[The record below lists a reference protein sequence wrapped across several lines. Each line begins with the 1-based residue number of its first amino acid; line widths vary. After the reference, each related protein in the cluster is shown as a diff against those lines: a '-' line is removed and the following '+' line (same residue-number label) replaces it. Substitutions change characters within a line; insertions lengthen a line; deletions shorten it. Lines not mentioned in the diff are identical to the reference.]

1 MIIKNNFKISLD
13 KFINYALY
21 DKKKG
26 YYMQKNP
33 FGRRGDFITAP
44 NISRMFSEMIAIWIL
59 EFWGN
64 LGNPKKINLVEV
76 GAGNGEMMKILLE
89 TFKKFP
95 KFLNSCNIL
104 IHEKSLK
111 LKKIQKDKLKRER
124 VIWISNLK
132 EIKKFP
138 TIFIANEFF
147 DAMAIKQFIKKKDLW
162 FERYVNFKNRKKAFF
177 CEKSFNMKEFEKK
190 IGYNI
195 SKDQKFIEYSLVGV
209 NYLKKITEI
218 IKKNSGGLLI
228 IDYGYIEKKM
238 KNTLKS
244 ISNHKHSN
252 VLENIGKSDITHN
265 INFFLFKEI
274 INQLGGLHN
283 LITTQGRFLVK
294 LGIKHRAEIIS
305 QNKSFSKKA
314 DIYFRLK
321 KLIDEE
327 EMGDLFKVMF
337 IKKKGNKF
345 KLGFN

>member
-1 MIIKNNFKISLD
+1 MIIKNNLEISLD
-13 KFINYALY
+13 KFINFALY

-26 YYMQKNP
+26 YYMQKSP
-33 FGRRGDFITAP
+33 FGREGDFITAP

-59 EFWGN
+59 GFWEN
-64 LGNPKKINLVEV
+64 LGNPKKINLVEL

-95 KFLNSCNIL
+95 AFFDSCNIL

-111 LKKIQKDKLKRER
+111 LKKIQKDKLDKEKI
-124 VIWISNLK
+124 IWITDLK

-147 DAMAIKQFIKKKDLW
+147 DAMTIKQFIKKRDTW
-162 FERYVNFKNRKKAFF
+162 FERYVIFRNKKKAFF
-177 CEKSFNMKEFEKK
+177 NEKNFNMRKFEKE

-195 SKDQKFIEYSLVGV
+195 SKNQKFIEYSLVGV
-209 NYLKKITEI
+209 SYLKKITNI
-218 IKKNSGGLLI
+218 IKKNNGGILI
-228 IDYGYIEKKM
+228 IDYGYMEKKM

-265 INFFLFKEI
+265 INFYLFKKI
-274 INQLGGLHN
+274 IDQLGGLKD
-283 LITTQGRFLVK
+283 LTTTQGSFLVK
-294 LGIKHRAEIIS
+294 LGIRNRAEIIS
-305 QNKSFSKKA
+305 QNQSFSKKA
-314 DIYFRLK
+314 DIYYRLK
-321 KLIDEE
+321 RLIDEK
-327 EMGDLFKVMF
+327 EMGNLFKVMF
-337 IKKKGNKF
+337 IKKKNNKY

>member
-1 MIIKNNFKISLD
+1 MIIKNSFEISLD
-13 KFINYALY
+13 KFINFALY

-33 FGRRGDFITAP
+33 FGRKGDFITAP

-59 EFWGN
+59 EFWKN
-64 LGNPKKINLVEV
+64 LGHPKKINLVEL

-95 KFLNSCNIL
+95 AFLNSCNIL
-104 IHEKSLK
+104 IHEKSPK
-111 LKKIQKDKLKRER
+111 LKKIQKKKLEKEK
-124 VIWISNLK
+124 VIWISDLK
-132 EIKKFP
+132 KIEKFQ

-162 FERYVNFKNRKKAFF
+162 FERCVNFKNKKGAFF
-177 CEKSFNMKEFEKK
+177 YERKVDMKKFEKK
-190 IGYNI
+190 IDYNI
-195 SKDQKFIEYSLVGV
+195 SKNQKFIEYSLVGT

-228 IDYGYIEKKM
+228 IDYGYMEKKM

-244 ISNHKHSN
+244 ISDHKHSS

-265 INFFLFKEI
+265 INFYLFKKI
-274 INQLGGLHN
+274 INQLGGLKD
-283 LITTQGRFLVK
+283 LITTQGSFLVK
-294 LGIKHRAEIIS
+294 LGIKDRAEIIS
-305 QNKSFSKKA
+305 QKQSFSKKA

-321 KLIDEE
+321 KLIDEK
-327 EMGDLFKVMF
+327 EMGNLFKVMF
-337 IKKKGNKF
+337 IKKKNNRY